1 MGIIGKQTI
10 RSTVYSYLGIAVGFV
25 TIGLLMPNIFTTAQN
40 GLIGLLISY
49 AVLAANIGQLGFNSA
64 TVKYFPIFRN
74 EAKNHH
80 GYLVLS
86 ILIALIGSVLAVV
99 TIWLLQ
105 PYILQQNGGQ
115 SAQLATYF
123 WSLPPLIFF
132 HILFSAFDTYARMR
146 YDAVSGTFYKE
157 FIMRLLVLLAVGV
170 YGAKWITFSSFIS
183 FWVILQ
189 AVPTLLMM
197 FEIHTDGHFSWR
209 IDWGIWNL
217 PLVKEVA
224 TYSLFAMISGMSGV
238 ILVYLEPIL
247 VNHYLG
253 LSDTGIFRICAV
265 FGMVIVAPARMLYRI
280 SATVIAEAWQ
290 KQNLKTIQIIYQKS
304 SLMQLL
310 IGCLVYVGIVANL
323 HNVFECLPNAYR
335 AGYWVIVIYGLGSL
349 VEMAFGANG
358 VIVGTSKYY
367 RFDTLFLILL
377 LISSLLLNAWLIP
390 VFGIVGCSMASFLCV
405 LMFNMWRSGLLY
417 FKFGLQPFVSQH
429 FKVILVSLFVFG
441 VMYLLPALPY
451 MLLDVLVRSLLITLL
466 FGGIIYFLKL
476 SGEFNQQIEGIWR
489 LIVQVITWK

>member
-10 RSTVYSYLGIAVGFV
+10 HSTVYSYLGIAVGFV

-49 AVLAANIGQLGFNSA
+49 SVLAANIGQLGFNSA
-64 TVKYFPIFRN
+64 TVKYFPLFRN
-74 EAKNHH
+74 VGKNHH

-86 ILIALIGSVLAVV
+86 ILIAFIGSALAIV
-99 TIWLLQ
+99 TMWLLK
-105 PYILQQNGGQ
+105 PYILQKNGGQ
-115 SAQLATYF
+115 SAQLAIYF
-123 WSLPPLIFF
+123 WTLPPLIFF

-157 FIMRLLVLLAVGV
+157 FIMRLLVFLAVGI
-170 YGAKWITFSSFIS
+170 YGAKWISFSSFIS
-183 FWVILQ
+183 FWVLLQ

-197 FEIHTDGHFSWR
+197 FKIYTDGHFSWR
-209 IDWGIWNL
+209 INWEIWHL
-217 PLVKEVA
+217 SLVKEVA

-280 SATVIAEAWQ
+280 SGTVIAEAWQ
-290 KQNLKTIQIIYQKS
+290 KQSIKTIQIIYQKS
-304 SLMQLL
+304 SLSQLI
-310 IGCLVYVGIVANL
+310 IGCLVYVGIVSNL
-323 HNVFECLPNAYR
+323 HNVFEWLPEAYR

-358 VIVGTSKYY
+358 VIVGTSMYY

-390 VFGIVGCSMASFLCV
+390 IFGIVGCSVASFLCV
-405 LMFNMWRSGLLY
+405 LLFNMLRSGLLY
-417 FKFGLQPFVSQH
+417 FKYGLQPFANQH
-429 FKVILVSLFVFG
+429 FKVILVALLVFG
-441 VMYLLPALPY
+441 LIYFLPILPF
-451 MLLDVLVRSLLITLL
+451 MLLDVLVRSLLITFL
-466 FGGIIYFLKL
+466 FGGIIYFLKV
-476 SGEFNQQIEGIWR
+476 SSEFNQQIEGLR
-489 LIVQVITWK
+489 LLIVKLITWK